1 MFVVDSDDSFL
12 DGGVHVVV
20 VVVFSF
26 VGKGYLVCSE
36 RLNEG
41 VITFRRRRPLM
52 DRSMVNTVVSHDF
65 RVKFL

>member
-1 MFVVDSDDSFL
+1 VFVVDSDDSFL

-20 VVVFSF
+20 VVFSLA
-26 VGKGYLVCSE
+26 GKGYLVCSE